1 MEEKKVKR
9 SKFSSNLGMML
20 ACIGGA
26 VGLGNVWGFP
36 SKLGRGGGFY
46 FLIIYVVVALLL
58 GIPMTLSEY
67 AIGRKM
73 RKGPIAAWTELNRK
87 WKFVGILNAIVCVGV
102 MGFYCLLFG
111 WIIKYMVEFGIAI
124 FNPAGTFWTM
134 DSAEYFSMFISNPVE
149 PLIWTFVGLLL
160 AYLCVRKNMARR
172 YREGLQVDDPRAG
185 RSADR
190 CGHPRLYPARRRGG
204 HRVPVPAQH

>member
-102 MGFYCLLFG
+102 MGFYCSAGSSSTWWNSASRSL
-111 WIIKYMVEFGIAI
+111 IP
-124 FNPAGTFWTM
+124 PAPSGPWTAPNT
-134 DSAEYFSMFISNPVE
+134 SPCSSPTLWS
-149 PLIWTFVGLLL
+149 P
-160 AYLCVRKNMARR
+160 
-172 YREGLQVDDPRAG
+172 
-185 RSADR
+185 
-190 CGHPRLYPARRRGG
+190 
-204 HRVPVPAQH
+204 

>member
-1 MEEKKVKR
+1 MEEKNVKR

-160 AYLCVRKNMARR
+160 AYLCVRKNMA
-172 YREGLQVDDPRAG
+172 GAPRM
-185 RSADR
+185 
-190 CGHPRLYPARRRGG
+190 L
-204 HRVPVPAQH
+204 